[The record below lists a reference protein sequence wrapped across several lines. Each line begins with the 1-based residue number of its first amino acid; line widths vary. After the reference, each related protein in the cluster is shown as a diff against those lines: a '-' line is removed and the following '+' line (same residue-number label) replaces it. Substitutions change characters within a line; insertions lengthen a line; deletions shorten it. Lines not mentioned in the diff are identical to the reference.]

1 MRNEGGYV
9 RGVDKLNLTPVSNL
23 DKERIAF
30 LLKVSK
36 LLIRLS
42 SFHLGSLTAK
52 KISKKEKVRQH

>member
-9 RGVDKLNLTPVSNL
+9 RGVDELNLPPVSNL
-23 DKERIAF
+23 DKERVAL
-30 LLKVSK
+30 LLKVGQ

-52 KISKKEKVRQH
+52 KIS